1 MIKIQL
7 FKIIFGQIRNVKKIQ
22 MCKKKKDIKSVIQSF
37 VLTFFFLKKA
47 ENETCNIHK
56 WLNDFPYEFLTLRLH
71 YLPMRTSLLPAPLFS
86 RAQIPAFPP
95 FCHFHT

>member
-37 VLTFFFLKKA
+37 VLTFFF
-47 ENETCNIHK
+47 
-56 WLNDFPYEFLTLRLH
+56 
-71 YLPMRTSLLPAPLFS
+71 
-86 RAQIPAFPP
+86 
-95 FCHFHT
+95 